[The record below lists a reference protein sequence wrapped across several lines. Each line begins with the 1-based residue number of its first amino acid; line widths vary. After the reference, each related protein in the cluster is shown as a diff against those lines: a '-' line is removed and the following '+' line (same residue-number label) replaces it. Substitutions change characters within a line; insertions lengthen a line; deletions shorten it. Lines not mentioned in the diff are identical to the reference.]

1 MPKVTVVGSTNVD
14 YGVRVTRLPQP
25 GETVLGHGF
34 SQSVGGKGANQAMAA
49 QLAGAEVAF
58 VTKLGNDPNGD
69 MLNARLM
76 ARGFPAEGLL
86 RTPERQTGTAIIL
99 VDPRGENMIAVV
111 PGSNEA
117 LTVDEIRA
125 QASWIAGAEVLL
137 LQLEIP
143 VAAVAEALAVAKRHD
158 VLTILNPAPARPLSL
173 DVLHLVDIL
182 TPNELEARAL
192 TGQEQSA
199 AAVALLRQG
208 VRAVVLTRGA
218 RGAWL
223 EQADGGQEFSPY
235 PAHAIDSTAAGD
247 AFNGALACALSE
259 GRDLI
264 DAIDFA
270 NAAGALATT
279 KPGAADALPRR
290 ADINALRAE
299 GH

>member
-1 MPKVTVVGSTNVD
+1 
-14 YGVRVTRLPQP
+14 
-25 GETVLGHGF
+25 
-34 SQSVGGKGANQAMAA
+34 
-49 QLAGAEVAF
+49 
-58 VTKLGNDPNGD
+58 
-69 MLNARLM
+69 
-76 ARGFPAEGLL
+76 
-86 RTPERQTGTAIIL
+86 
-99 VDPRGENMIAVV
+99 MIAGV
-111 PGSNEA
+111 PGSNAA

-137 LQLEIP
+137 VQLEIP

-158 VLTILNPAPARPLSL
+158 VLTILNPAPARPLSP
-173 DVLHLVDIL
+173 DVLRLVDIL

-247 AFNGALACALSE
+247 AFNGALAAGVAE
-259 GRDLI
+259 GRSLLES
-264 DAIDFA
+264 AA
-270 NAAGALATT
+270 RAAAAGALACTRLGVV
-279 KPGAADALPRR
+279 PSLPR
-290 ADINALRAE
+290 AAEVEALLA
-299 GH
+299 GSGA